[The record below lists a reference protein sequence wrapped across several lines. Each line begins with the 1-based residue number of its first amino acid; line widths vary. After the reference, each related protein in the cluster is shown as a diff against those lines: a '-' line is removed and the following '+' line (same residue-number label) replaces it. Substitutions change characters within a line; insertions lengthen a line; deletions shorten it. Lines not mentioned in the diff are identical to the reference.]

1 MIRVAVLF
9 ISDEESADKE
19 SAGSNSLE
27 EIISELLTKIN
38 GRKVYYSVVREDFR
52 QIQEA
57 LFNVTEKG
65 FADLILTIGGTGF
78 ARKNVTPEATL
89 AVVEKEVPG
98 ITEFMR
104 MKTASKYPSVILSRG
119 RAGIRKTSL
128 IINLPDVKEEVVESI
143 DCLAQII
150 PEGISILR
158 KDHDY
163 YGYKELRL
171 WN

>member
-65 FADLILTIGGTGF
+65 FADLVLTIGGTGF

-119 RAGIRKTSL
+119 RGRYQEDIFNHQFTR
-128 IINLPDVKEEVVESI
+128 
-143 DCLAQII
+143 C
-150 PEGISILR
+150 
-158 KDHDY
+158 
-163 YGYKELRL
+163 
-171 WN
+171 